1 MNLQAMSPQHVNID
15 GRELSLTHL
24 DKVFYPETGFA
35 KGQVIDYYAR
45 IAPVLLPHLKDRPV
59 TLKRY
64 PDGVEGKF
72 FYEKR
77 APSHRPAWLKTAEV
91 PSKRDPGGKINYC
104 LINDFPSLIWAA
116 NLGNLELHTFLAR
129 KQNIQRPT
137 QIVFDLDPGAPADVR
152 DCAEIAL
159 RIRELLARI
168 KLTCLIKSTGS
179 KGLQVHIP
187 LNTPT
192 SFETTKSF
200 ARALA
205 IAMQQAYPDRVVHD
219 MKKDL
224 REGKVLID
232 WSQNDS
238 SKTTV
243 NVYSLRARARPFAAA
258 PLQWDEVDRYVRKG
272 DSDCFFLEAE
282 EVLARVKRDGDPFA
296 DLLRQKQKLP
306 EGWAEELSNQVAAD
320 AKRMRARVSENRPD
334 YDATR
339 NNSARTDAE
348 ASMQQATEETPRK
361 SEPQRGRDPGLRQ
374 RFVEPMKC
382 LAVDAVPTGEDWL
395 YELKFDGYRVLVI
408 IGEGVVTL
416 LSRNGNDLTSRFA
429 PLVSVL
435 QNLPIKDAILDG
447 EIVALDHDN
456 RPSFQLLQNY
466 REGQPVACYLF
477 DVISLGGRDWRGRPL
492 SERRERL
499 GRLLQGVNS
508 PIFFSNELKGPVQ
521 KIWDEI
527 CKQRFE
533 GLVAKRR
540 SSLYESGKRTGQ
552 WVKIKATSR
561 QEFVIGGYTQAKGG
575 RSGFGALLVGT
586 FEEDGLKFCGKVGSG
601 FGQKLL
607 LWLRERMDNLRIS
620 ECPFSN
626 LRIARAGRWHGGITA
641 NELKE
646 CVWIRP
652 ELVCEVQF
660 SAWTDEG
667 ALRHPSFIGLREDVS
682 PADVHR
688 ELPTAPSD
696 R

>member
-1 MNLQAMSPQHVNID
+1 MSPQRVNID

-45 IAPVLLPHLKDRPV
+45 IAPALLPHLKDRPV

-91 PSKRDPGGKINYC
+91 PSKTDPGGKINYC

-116 NLGNLELHTFLAR
+116 NLGNLELHTFLAT
-129 KQNIQRPT
+129 KQSLQRPT
-137 QIVFDLDPGAPADVR
+137 QIVFDLDPGPPADVR

-159 RIRELLARI
+159 RIKELLARI

-192 SFETTKSF
+192 SFEATKSF

-205 IAMQQAYPDRVVHD
+205 ITMQQAYPDRIVHD
-219 MKKDL
+219 MKKNL

-232 WSQNDS
+232 WSQNDP

-258 PLQWDEVDRYVRKG
+258 PLLWDEVSRYVRKG
-272 DSDCFFLEAE
+272 DSECFFLEAE
-282 EVLARVKRDGDPFA
+282 EVLARVKKDGDLFA
-296 DLLRQKQKLP
+296 NLLRLRQKLP
-306 EGWAEELSNQVAAD
+306 GDWAEQLGNHVDSN
-320 AKRMRARVSENRPD
+320 AKPRRARVSEDRPD
-334 YDATR
+334 FDATR
-339 NNSARTDAE
+339 NSSPRSDAE
-348 ASMQQATEETPRK
+348 GSMQRATGEAPEI
-361 SEPQRGRDPGLRQ
+361 SESQSGRDPSLRQ

-408 IGEGVVTL
+408 IGEGEVML

-429 PLVSVL
+429 ALVSVL

-447 EIVALDHDN
+447 EIVALDQDN
-456 RPSFQLLQNY
+456 HPSFQLLQNY

-477 DVISLGGRDWRGRPL
+477 DVISLAGRDWRGRPL
-492 SERRERL
+492 SERRGRL
-499 GRLLQGVNS
+499 ARLLQGVDS
-508 PIFFSNELKGPVQ
+508 PLFFSSELNGPAQ
-521 KIWDEI
+521 KIWDGI
-527 CKQRFE
+527 RKQRFE

-552 WVKIKATSR
+552 WVKIKANCR

-575 RSGFGALLVGT
+575 RPGFGALLVGT
-586 FEEDGLKFCGKVGSG
+586 FEENGLQFCGKVGSG

-607 LWLRERMDNLRIS
+607 LWLRERMDKLRIS

-626 LRIARAGRWHGGITA
+626 LKIARVGRWHGGITA
-641 NELKE
+641 SELKE

-667 ALRHPSFIGLREDVS
+667 SLRHPSFIGLREDVS

-688 ELPTAPSD
+688 ELPTALSD
-696 R
+696 G

>member
-1 MNLQAMSPQHVNID
+1 MSPQRVNID
-15 GRELSLTHL
+15 GRELTLTHL

-91 PSKRDPGGKINYC
+91 PSKTDPGGKINYC

-129 KQNIQRPT
+129 KQSIERPT
-137 QIVFDLDPGAPADVR
+137 HIVFDLDPGAPADVR

-159 RIRELLARI
+159 RIRELLARL
-168 KLTCLIKSTGS
+168 KLDCLIKSSGS

-192 SFETTKSF
+192 SFEATKSF

-205 IAMQQAYPDRVVHD
+205 VTMQQAYPDRIVHD
-219 MKKDL
+219 MKRNL

-232 WSQNDS
+232 WSQNDP

-243 NVYSLRARARPFAAA
+243 NVYSLRARARPFVAA
-258 PLQWDEVDRYVRKG
+258 PLQWEEVGRYVRKG
-272 DSDCFFLEAE
+272 DSGCFFLEAE
-282 EVLARVKRDGDPFA
+282 EVLARVKKDGDLFA
-296 DLLRQKQKLP
+296 DLLRKKQKLP
-306 EGWAEELSNQVAAD
+306 DDWAEQLNDHVNANT
-320 AKRMRARVSENRPD
+320 KRRRARTSENWPGF
-334 YDATR
+334 DATR
-339 NNSARTDAE
+339 KSSVRRDAE
-348 ASMQQATEETPRK
+348 GLTQPATGETPRIRE
-361 SEPQRGRDPGLRQ
+361 SQSGGDRLRQ

-382 LAVDAVPTGEDWL
+382 LPVDTVPTGEDWL
-395 YELKFDGYRVLVI
+395 YELKFDGYRVLVLI
-408 IGEGVVTL
+408 REGEVML

-429 PLVSVL
+429 ALVSVL
-435 QNLPIKDAILDG
+435 QNLPVKEVTFDG
-447 EIVALDHDN
+447 EIVALDQNN

-477 DVISLGGRDWRGRPL
+477 DVISLEGRDWRGRPL

-499 GRLLQGVNS
+499 GRLLQGVDS
-508 PIFFSNELKGPVQ
+508 PIFFSNELSGPAQ

-527 CKQRFE
+527 CRQRFE

-552 WVKIKATSR
+552 WVKIKANSR
-561 QEFVIGGYTQAKGG
+561 QEFVIGGYTQPKGG
-575 RSGFGALLVGT
+575 RSNFGALLVGT
-586 FEEDGLKFCGKVGSG
+586 FEENGLQFCGKVGSG
-601 FGQKLL
+601 FKQKQLF
-607 LWLRERMDNLRIS
+607 WLRERMDKLKIA

-626 LRIARAGRWHGGITA
+626 LKIARDGRWHGGITA
-641 NELKE
+641 SELKE

-660 SAWTDEG
+660 SSWTEEG
-667 ALRHPSFIGLREDVS
+667 SLRHPSFLGLREDTS

-688 ELPTAPSD
+688 ELPTKLID
-696 R
+696 E

>member
-1 MNLQAMSPQHVNID
+1 MSPQSVNID
-15 GRELSLTHL
+15 GRELNLTHL

-35 KGQVIDYYAR
+35 KGQVIDYYAK
-45 IAPVLLPHLKDRPV
+45 IAPALLPHLKDRPV

-91 PSKRDPGGKINYC
+91 PSKTDPGGKINYC

-129 KQNIQRPT
+129 KQSLQRPT

-159 RIRELLARI
+159 RIRELLVKI

-192 SFETTKSF
+192 SFEATKSF

-205 IAMQQAYPDRVVHD
+205 IMMQQAYPDRIVHD
-219 MKKDL
+219 MKKNL

-232 WSQNDS
+232 WSQNDPG
-238 SKTTV
+238 KTTV
-243 NVYSLRARARPFAAA
+243 NVYSLRARARPFTAA
-258 PLQWDEVDRYVRKG
+258 PLQWDEISRYVKKG
-272 DSDCFFLEAE
+272 DSESFFLEAE
-282 EVLARVKRDGDPFA
+282 EVLARVKKEGDLFA
-296 DLLRQKQKLP
+296 DLLRLRQKLP
-306 EGWAEELSNQVAAD
+306 GDWAEQLSNHVD
-320 AKRMRARVSENRPD
+320 ANGKPRRASASGDRPD
-334 YDATR
+334 FEATR
-339 NNSARTDAE
+339 NRSAQGEEGSMQRVPAE
-348 ASMQQATEETPRK
+348 APGITESP
-361 SEPQRGRDPGLRQ
+361 SGRDRGLRQ

-408 IGEGVVTL
+408 IGEGEVML

-429 PLVSVL
+429 ALVSVL
-435 QNLPIKDAILDG
+435 QNLPVKDAILDG

-477 DVISLGGRDWRGRPL
+477 DVISLEGHDWRGRPL
-492 SERRERL
+492 SERRRRL
-499 GRLLQGVNS
+499 GMLLQAVDS
-508 PIFFSNELKGPVQ
+508 PIFFSNELNGPAQ

-527 CKQRFE
+527 RKQCFE

-540 SSLYESGKRTGQ
+540 SSFYESGKRTGQ
-552 WVKIKATSR
+552 WVKIKANSR

-575 RSGFGALLVGT
+575 RSSFGALLVGT
-586 FEEDGLKFCGKVGSG
+586 FEENGLQFCGKVGSG

-607 LWLRERMDNLRIS
+607 LWLGKRMDKLRIS
-620 ECPFSN
+620 ECPFFN
-626 LRIARAGRWHGGITA
+626 LKIARAGRWHGGITA
-641 NELKE
+641 SELKE
-646 CVWIRP
+646 CVWIKP

-660 SAWTDEG
+660 SAWTADG
-667 ALRHPSFIGLREDVS
+667 LLRHPSFIGLREDVS

-688 ELPTAPSD
+688 ELLSSPQ
-696 R
+696 

>member
-1 MNLQAMSPQHVNID
+1 MSPQRVNIE

-77 APSHRPAWLKTAEV
+77 APSHRPMWLKTAEV
-91 PSKRDPGGKINYC
+91 PSKTDPGGKINYC

-116 NLGNLELHTFLAR
+116 NLGNLELHTFLAT

-159 RIRELLARI
+159 RIREFLARI
-168 KLTCLIKSTGS
+168 RLICLIKSSGS

-192 SFETTKSF
+192 SFEATKSF

-205 IAMQQAYPDRVVHD
+205 IAMQQAFPDRIVHD
-219 MKKDL
+219 MKKNI

-232 WSQNDS
+232 WSQNDPG
-238 SKTTV
+238 KTTV
-243 NVYSLRARARPFAAA
+243 NVYSLRARARPYVAA
-258 PLQWDEVDRYVRKG
+258 PLQWDEVVRYVKKG
-272 DSDCFFLEAE
+272 DSGRFFLEAE
-282 EVLARVKRDGDPFA
+282 EVLARVKKEGDLFA

-306 EGWAEELSNQVAAD
+306 ADWAEQLGYQVDAN
-320 AKRMRARVSENRPD
+320 AKRRRATTSENRPEN
-334 YDATR
+334 DATPKS
-339 NNSARTDAE
+339 NAQNDAE
-348 ASMQQATEETPRK
+348 DSMQRATGETPRV
-361 SEPQRGRDPGLRQ
+361 SAGDASLRQ

-382 LAVDAVPTGEDWL
+382 LPVDAVPIGEDWL

-408 IGEGVVTL
+408 IGKGEVIL
-416 LSRNGNDLTSRFA
+416 LSRNGNDLTSRFPA
-429 PLVSVL
+429 LTSVL
-435 QNLPIKDAILDG
+435 QNLPVKDAVFDG
-447 EIVALDHDN
+447 EIVALDQDN

-466 REGQPVACYLF
+466 REGPPVACYLF
-477 DVISLGGRDWRGRPL
+477 DVISLGGQDLRRRPL
-492 SERRERL
+492 SERRGRL
-499 GRLLQGVNS
+499 GRLLQGADS
-508 PIFFSNELKGPVQ
+508 PIFFSGELKGPAK

-527 CKQRFE
+527 RKQRFE
-533 GLVAKRR
+533 GLIAKRR
-540 SSLYESGKRTGQ
+540 SSLYEPGKRTGQ
-552 WVKIKATSR
+552 WVKIKVNSR
-561 QEFVIGGYTQAKGG
+561 QELVIGGYTQPKGG
-575 RSGFGALLVGT
+575 RSNFGALLVGT
-586 FEEDGLKFCGKVGSG
+586 FEGNGFQFCGKVGSG
-601 FGQKLL
+601 FGDKQLS
-607 LWLRERMDNLRIS
+607 WLRERMDKLRIS

-626 LRIARAGRWHGGITA
+626 LKIARVGRWHGGITA
-641 NELKE
+641 SELKE

-667 ALRHPSFIGLREDVS
+667 SLRHPSFVGLREDIS

-688 ELPTAPSD
+688 ELPAT
-696 R
+696 

>member
-1 MNLQAMSPQHVNID
+1 MSPQSVNID
-15 GRELSLTHL
+15 GRELNLTHL

-35 KGQVIDYYAR
+35 KGQVIDYYAK
-45 IAPVLLPHLKDRPV
+45 IAPALLPHLKDRPV

-91 PSKRDPGGKINYC
+91 PSKTDPGGKINYC

-129 KQNIQRPT
+129 KQSLQRPT

-159 RIRELLARI
+159 RIRELLVKI

-192 SFETTKSF
+192 SFEATKSF

-205 IAMQQAYPDRVVHD
+205 ITMQQAYPDRIVHD
-219 MKKDL
+219 MKKNL

-232 WSQNDS
+232 WSQNDP

-243 NVYSLRARARPFAAA
+243 NVYSLRARARPFAAV
-258 PLQWDEVDRYVRKG
+258 PLLWDEVSRYVRKG
-272 DSDCFFLEAE
+272 DSECFFLEAE
-282 EVLARVKRDGDPFA
+282 EVLARVKKDGDLFA
-296 DLLRQKQKLP
+296 DLLRIRQKLP
-306 EGWAEELSNQVAAD
+306 GDWAEQLSNHVD
-320 AKRMRARVSENRPD
+320 GNAKRRRARASEDRPD
-334 YDATR
+334 FDATQ
-339 NNSARTDAE
+339 NSSVRSGAE
-348 ASMQQATEETPRK
+348 GSMQRATERAPEITE
-361 SEPQRGRDPGLRQ
+361 SQSGRNPGLRQ

-382 LAVDAVPTGEDWL
+382 LAVDTVPTGEDWL

-408 IGEGVVTL
+408 IGEGDVML

-447 EIVALDHDN
+447 EIVALDQDN

-477 DVISLGGRDWRGRPL
+477 DVISLDGRDWRGRPL
-492 SERRERL
+492 SERRGRL
-499 GRLLQGVNS
+499 ARLLQPVDS
-508 PIFFSNELKGPVQ
+508 PIFFSSELNGPAQ

-527 CKQRFE
+527 RRQRFE
-533 GLVAKRR
+533 GIVAKKR

-552 WVKIKATSR
+552 WVKIKANCR
-561 QEFVIGGYTQAKGG
+561 QEFVIGGYTQAKNG

-586 FEEDGLKFCGKVGSG
+586 FEGNGFQFCGKVGSG

-607 LWLRERMDNLRIS
+607 LWLRECMDKLRIS

-626 LRIARAGRWHGGITA
+626 LKIARVGRWHGGITA
-641 NELKE
+641 SELKE

-660 SAWTDEG
+660 TAWTDEG
-667 ALRHPSFIGLREDVS
+667 SLRHPSFIGLREDIS

-688 ELPTAPSD
+688 ELPTALSD
-696 R
+696 G